1 MKKFIRTAS
10 VLIDVLAIIA
20 LVVYAIVDNVAL
32 DVACGV
38 IIVIACIL
46 EIVHLLA
53 RKKHISPNL

>member
-46 EIVHLLA
+46 EIVHLLT
-53 RKKHISPNL
+53 RKKHISPKL